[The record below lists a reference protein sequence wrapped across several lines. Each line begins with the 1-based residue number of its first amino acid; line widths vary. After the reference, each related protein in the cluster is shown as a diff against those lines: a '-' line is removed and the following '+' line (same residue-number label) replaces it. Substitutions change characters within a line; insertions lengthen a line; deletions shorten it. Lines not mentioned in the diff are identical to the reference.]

1 MLLQTSPVK
10 DINPAQAASSNN
22 STGEYDCIGKDN
34 SDLQVSIVSS
44 TDINSC
50 GVKTLASSTSAL
62 ERSCTDDCLKC
73 DNCGNTL
80 SSSRNFQSHVNT
92 HSSQPKHV
100 CPSCGESNARKASLV
115 DHFNEA
121 SCSSVVSFGISS
133 DPFESGSSP
142 NIENERAKKEIGSHT
157 SDSTSKRA
165 KLLPSSTESSHV
177 GLSILE
183 EQEASPGKYE
193 IQSTSIPSGSNIA
206 SKVQI
211 QKDDCNQRGIKHRS
225 NCVLSPSREEE
236 DFMYPCVDCG
246 MPFKNEDLMWKHFE
260 ASHCVLDQSSSTC
273 AMSISPKP
281 SRKSYDCPICNK
293 SLTSALGLKEHLSKH
308 TGAKNF
314 SCPNCSRRFAWRASV
329 RKHLLRTACGSGH
342 KKPSL
347 QLTSSKDRQA
357 CVKIRKAASVGY
369 QKKPKPTEATQGTS
383 GAMYHYDSVV
393 SNQRRSSKEVQH
405 CPSSDSGNVNQK
417 TKPVH
422 TSKLLGV
429 KKFAVIVEQF
439 IRNSI
444 VCQEGFGVRKEMA
457 GFIDVGNAPEVG
469 KHVCRVCSNVYKYKS
484 SLKIHMRTHTG
495 EIPYQCRICKQR
507 YATHKNCRKHVLM
520 HAEESESSELRN
532 AVKQMME
539 SKLMKKESHICTVEN
554 GDQSG
559 DLDPNMRSKT
569 QHASNAT
576 REKHAKQRKSPCNDR
591 SKSKVGLHQI
601 SVKASMQK
609 RTVEI
614 GTVSSTANAY
624 ANGLQDNTRVAETR
638 FRREA
643 RKRNV
648 KYFDLGEGT
657 DDETPMKKRRKNL
670 SKVVEDSLGKDE
682 SSNEEKT
689 SNQLAFKKR
698 KDSIRRSFDC
708 TVSEEEGM
716 STSFESSLSNS
727 GSSFSLQPLT
737 SLSPLHKKNDGVDD
751 IQDSAKLLFQ
761 CKICNTKFSSRFVL
775 RRHEVITGHTKASYE
790 CPYCKRIYSEG
801 GAYSNHMFVHQREN
815 GMNCDI
821 CGKELQSR
829 TTFLNH
835 MEMHRKNP
843 FNCEHCFEWFP
854 SAKKLQEHLD
864 IAHDKQKEFK
874 CKYCKKTFDWQSN
887 YTRHLNKHTNRKEF
901 KCKICHYSFNIISN
915 LKRHMASV
923 HKGETEL
930 TKSTWEAVNPAQ
942 VDHVLNRQHQRRDLW
957 KVKWE
962 EEEDFAGPE
971 KRRGRLKALRA
982 ENRKKYNCEICE
994 FLCSS
999 RVELTNHLRYAHK
1012 QGNSPE
1018 TAFIHFIIEDEN
1030 FVCQLCGS
1038 VIYIRHSLKNHM
1050 RRVHQME
1057 ISDDDIAGVSKCK
1070 PGHLKDNGKDEDAE
1084 EDSAMEEN
1092 AFERVTRNRFKNR
1105 SSPDRSKRANN
1116 ARRLKSRT
1124 ASTSSSSNEPTN
1136 QVKEMR
1142 SNRQGGLD
1150 SNQTETGGRMNCSL
1164 CKDSFQSTPSLVQ
1177 HLHNFHK
1184 IPAGLEETL
1193 IALTRDVTGFKC
1205 DAQGTSTVVH
1215 GAHGSRHPGT
1225 DARKTARVAPRKD
1238 D

>member
-1 MLLQTSPVK
+1 MEES
-10 DINPAQAASSNN
+10 NPAQAASSN
-22 STGEYDCIGKDN
+22 SSARESVPIGKDN

-50 GVKTLASSTSAL
+50 ATKAPTSSSNGL
-62 ERSCTDDCLKC
+62 EQSCNEDCLKC
-73 DNCGNTL
+73 DICGKTL
-80 SSSRNFQSHVNT
+80 SSSRSFQNHMNIHNPQS
-92 HSSQPKHV
+92 KHV
-100 CPSCGESNARKASLV
+100 CPSCGKSYAWRASLI
-115 DHFNEA
+115 DHFKA
-121 SCSSVVSFGISS
+121 TSCSSMTSFDISNN
-133 DPFESGSSP
+133 PFESESSLH
-142 NIENERAKKEIGSHT
+142 IVNECAKKDIVSYTG
-157 SDSTSKRA
+157 DPISKRA
-165 KLLPSSTESSHV
+165 KLLQSSTDNSHV
-177 GLSILE
+177 DISVLE
-183 EQEASPGKYE
+183 EQEASLANYD
-193 IQSTSIPSGSNIA
+193 IQRTSLPSDSHET
-206 SKVQI
+206 SKDTV

-225 NCVLSPSREEE
+225 NSVLSPGREEE

-246 MPFKNEDLMWKHFE
+246 KPFKNEDQMWKHFE

-273 AMSISPKP
+273 AIPFSPKP
-281 SRKSYDCPICNK
+281 SYKSYDCPICHK
-293 SLTSALGLKEHLSKH
+293 ALSSALGLKEHLSKH

-314 SCPNCSRRFAWRASV
+314 SCPNCGRRFAWRASV
-329 RKHLLRTACGSGH
+329 RKHLLRTSCGSGY

-347 QLTSSKDRQA
+347 QFKSSKDRQA
-357 CVKIRKAASVGY
+357 CAQSRKAASVGC
-369 QKKPKPTEATQGTS
+369 QKKLKQTEAAQGTS
-383 GAMYHYDSVV
+383 RAIYHCDNKVL
-393 SNQRRSSKEVQH
+393 NHPKGSKEVQH
-405 CPSSDSGNVNQK
+405 CPSSDSRGPNRKMKLVR
-417 TKPVH
+417 
-422 TSKLLGV
+422 TSSLLGV

-439 IRNSI
+439 VRNSI
-444 VCQEGFGVRKEMA
+444 VCQEGFGVRKGMA
-457 GFIDVGNAPEVG
+457 GFVDVGSAPEVG

-495 EIPYQCRICKQR
+495 EVPYQCRICKQR

-539 SKLMKKESHICTVEN
+539 SKLLQKESNRCTVEN
-554 GDQSG
+554 DDQSG
-559 DLDPNMRSKT
+559 
-569 QHASNAT
+569 ASTLNS
-576 REKHAKQRKSPCNDR
+576 RGESQRFVQEKHAKERKSSCNDR
-591 SKSKVGLHQI
+591 NQGKLGSHQI
-601 SVKASMQK
+601 NVKTSMQK
-609 RTVEI
+609 RKSSI
-614 GTVSSTANAY
+614 GTDTMSSTANACEI
-624 ANGLQDNTRVAETR
+624 GLQDNTSVAETR
-638 FRREA
+638 YSRET

-657 DDETPMKKRRKNL
+657 DDEFPVKKRRKKV

-682 SSNEEKT
+682 SSDEEEACLNELT
-689 SNQLAFKKR
+689 FKKR
-698 KDSIRRSFDC
+698 KGSIRKTFDSS
-708 TVSEEEGM
+708 VSEEDGM
-716 STSFESSLSNS
+716 NASFESSLSNLD
-727 GSSFSLQPLT
+727 SSFSLQPLT
-737 SLSPLHKKNDGVDD
+737 SMSQLPKKNDGVDD
-751 IQDSAKLLFQ
+751 IQDSSKLLFQ

-835 MEMHRKNP
+835 VEMHRKNP

-854 SAKKLQEHLD
+854 TAKKLQEHLD
-864 IAHDKQKEFK
+864 IAHDNQKEFK

-957 KVKWE
+957 QVKWE
-962 EEEDFAGPE
+962 EGEDFAGPE

-1030 FVCQLCGS
+1030 FICQLCGS

-1050 RRVHQME
+1050 KRVHHIE
-1057 ISDDDIAGVSKCK
+1057 ISDVDIAGVSKCK
-1070 PGHLKDNGKDEDAE
+1070 PSPLQDSGKDKNAE
-1084 EDSAMEEN
+1084 EVGTT
-1092 AFERVTRNRFKNR
+1092 FKRVTRNRLKKR
-1105 SSPDRSKRANN
+1105 SSPDRNKLAND

-1124 ASTSSSSNEPTN
+1124 ACTSSLSNEPTG

-1142 SNRQGGLD
+1142 SNGTDSLD
-1150 SNQTETGGRMNCSL
+1150 SNGAETGGRMNCSL

-1215 GAHGSRHPGT
+1215 GELGNRHMGI
-1225 DARKTARVAPRKD
+1225 DANKPCK
-1238 D
+1238 